1 MRGWTPSPR
10 PRNGCWTADVWTA
23 KGSRGT
29 VMQMGW
35 VNSKNYGET
44 MKLNYGFMVSG
55 FEEIG
60 QVWNLGNLLI
70 CNWRWDSTDY
80 RHCFRLHQLVFTVNA
95 HCQFYPLVSKI
106 TFVLESPDIWMIY
119 RDDIWMIY
127 VFLSYVWCS
136 TRDDDLL
143 WRSCVWNVSRNDQ
156 LETVGS
162 WNIDQR
168 KKNVT
173 GWWFGTI
180 EFYNFPFSWE
190 FHQLTNSYFSEG

>member
-1 MRGWTPSPR
+1 MGLWFQDLRRLAKFGTWEI
-10 PRNGCWTADVWTA
+10 CWSAIGGGIQLITAIVLDCISWC
-23 KGSRGT
+23 
-29 VMQMGW
+29 
-35 VNSKNYGET
+35 
-44 MKLNYGFMVSG
+44 L
-55 FEEIG
+55 
-60 QVWNLGNLLI
+60 
-70 CNWRWDSTDY
+70 
-80 RHCFRLHQLVFTVNA
+80 NA

-106 TFVLESPDIWMIY
+106 TFVLYGWYMDYIWMIY
-119 RDDIWMIY
+119 GLYINPPGL
-127 VFLSYVWCS
+127 VFLSYFWCS

-173 GWWFGTI
+173 GWWFGTM